1 VYIGVDGGGTRAR
14 AVLVDREGRVLRRE
28 EGPAG
33 RVSASDPGRSV
44 SIIAALV
51 QQVSAGDRV
60 AVLCCGLAGAG
71 RQRERDTVRA
81 GLEAAQLAESVIVVT
96 DADAALQDA
105 FGAGAGVLVIAGTG
119 SIALARDEDGH
130 AHRVGGWGHLL
141 GDEGS
146 GYAIGL
152 AALRA
157 VARAADGRDPS
168 TALTPAVLETT
179 ACRAPD
185 ELIAFAA
192 SASKAE
198 IAAIAPAVL
207 HCAPMDAAA
216 SAIRADAVAAL
227 RELAVAAARHAGSV
241 TPEFAFTGGL
251 LAPQQPVRELLT
263 ESLELALPGC
273 RVADRAVDGARGA
286 ASLALLA
293 SRR

>member
-14 AVLVDREGRVLRRE
+14 SVLFDPEGRELRRE

-33 RVSASDPGRSV
+33 LVSASDPGRSV
-44 SIIAALV
+44 SVIAALV
-51 QQVSAGDRV
+51 QQVAAGDRITG
-60 AVLCCGLAGAG
+60 LCCGLAGAG
-71 RQRERDTVRA
+71 RQRERATVRA
-81 GLEAAQLAESVIVVT
+81 GLEAAQLAESVIIVT

-105 FGAGAGVLVIAGTG
+105 FGARAGVLVIAGTG
-119 SIALARDEDGH
+119 SIALARGEDGD

-157 VARAADGRDPS
+157 VARAADGRDPP
-168 TALTPAVLETT
+168 TALTPAVLAAT

-192 SASKAE
+192 GASKAD

-207 HCAPMDAAA
+207 HCAPMDDAAA
-216 SAIRADAVAAL
+216 AIRAEAVAAL
-227 RELAVAAARHAGSV
+227 RELGVAAARHAGSAS
-241 TPEFAFTGGL
+241 PELAFTGGL
-251 LAPQQPVRELLT
+251 LAPQQPLRELLAQ
-263 ESLELALPGC
+263 SLALALPGC
-273 RVADRAVDGARGA
+273 RVSGRVVDGARGA
-286 ASLALLA
+286 ASLAFLA
-293 SRR
+293 SRH